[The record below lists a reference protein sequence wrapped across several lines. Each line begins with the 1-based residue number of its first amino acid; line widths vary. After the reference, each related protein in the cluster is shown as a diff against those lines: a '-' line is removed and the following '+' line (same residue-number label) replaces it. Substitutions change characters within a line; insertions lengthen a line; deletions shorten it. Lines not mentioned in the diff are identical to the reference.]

1 MAWTKSEV
9 TLGQGAQ
16 VLSGRPPRMRPETVT
31 VYRWECRCGAETT
44 IYLTNPKDIVKEWCC
59 NAWHVP
65 EPELLP
71 KVGLLTRLLG

>member
-1 MAWTKSEV
+1 MWTKSEV

-16 VLSGRPPRMRPETVT
+16 VLSGRPPRMKPETVT
-31 VYRWECRCGAETT
+31 VFRWECRCGAETT
-44 IYLTNPKDIVKEWCC
+44 IYLTNPKETPKAWCC
-59 NAWHVP
+59 NAWHQP